1 MRLLDDGHILDRVSG
16 AAPEAVRVLAD
27 CHAVLNAEAASRLGV
42 AEAVFGVMLEGVT
55 PAPLAPDARD
65 RAIASAARRS
75 QPESARVRD
84 ALFPRPLSEIVE
96 RQTGGM
102 LVWKSCY
109 GGREEIALEALT
121 RDGVEASLIRLKP
134 GAKVPRHDHDGEELT
149 LVLSGVFS
157 DGRDEYQRGEVCEAG
172 PGVAHEP
179 RAAGDEP
186 CVCFAVTLGEVRPT
200 NPLLAAA
207 KAIFGRTG

>member
-1 MRLLDDGHILDRVSG
+1 MRLLDDVHILDRVSG
-16 AAPEAVRVLAD
+16 AAPDAVRVLAD
-27 CHAVLNAEAASRLGV
+27 CHAALNAEAAARLGD

-55 PAPLAPDARD
+55 PAPLAPGAKD
-65 RAIASAARRS
+65 RALASAARRS
-75 QPESARVRD
+75 QPGNEPVRD
-84 ALFPRPLSEIVE
+84 TLFPAPLEAIVQ

-102 LVWKSCY
+102 LVWKPCF
-109 GGREEIALEALT
+109 GGREEIILDVLT

-157 DGRDEYQRGEVCEAG
+157 DGRAEYRRGEVCEAG
-172 PGVAHEP
+172 PGIAHQP
-179 RAAGDEP
+179 RAAGDQP